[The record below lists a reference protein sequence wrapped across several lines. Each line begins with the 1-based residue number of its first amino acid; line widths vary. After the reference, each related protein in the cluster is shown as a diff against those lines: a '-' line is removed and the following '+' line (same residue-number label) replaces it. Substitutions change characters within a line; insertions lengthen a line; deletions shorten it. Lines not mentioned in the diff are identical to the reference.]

1 VRLNPCNTQSPVA
14 LGPCEIYSERMPLSG
29 QGRFLLRIAAIIG
42 LLIMTA
48 IASAPAIGWFKP

>member
-1 VRLNPCNTQSPVA
+1 
-14 LGPCEIYSERMPLSG
+14 MPLSG